1 MKFTKKTI
9 KQNFTV
15 DIEVEDTPVYQLSN
29 GMVSHNTSSLVLGT
43 ASGIH
48 AWHNDYY
55 IRRIRVGKNEAI
67 YSYLSIFHP
76 EVIEDEYF
84 KPKEQAVIS
93 LPVKAPDGSIFRFES
108 PMQLLDRVSLFNTE
122 WVKTGHRDGQNTH
135 NVSVTVSIK
144 KEVEKVSKID
154 ENGAV
159 ITDSN
164 NNPILEDRKDEK
176 GHLIYKI
183 NEWPAVGKWMWGNR
197 ESFNGISVLP
207 YDGGSYIQAP
217 FTDCTKKEYEDMMEI
232 LSDID
237 LTKVVEM
244 VDNTNLSGEVACGA
258 SGCEVI
264 SA

>member
-1 MKFTKKTI
+1 
-9 KQNFTV
+9 
-15 DIEVEDTPVYQLSN
+15 
-29 GMVSHNTSSLVLGT
+29 
-43 ASGIH
+43 
-48 AWHNDYY
+48 
-55 IRRIRVGKNEAI
+55 
-67 YSYLSIFHP
+67 
-76 EVIEDEYF
+76 
-84 KPKEQAVIS
+84 
-93 LPVKAPDGSIFRFES
+93 
-108 PMQLLDRVSLFNTE
+108 MQLLDRVSLFNTE

-183 NEWPAVGKWMWGNR
+183 NEWPAVGKWMWENR